1 MSMSVSPVKA
11 AMSAVSSVAPQS
23 KVAKA
28 VSLGESI
35 IMPRKDERV
44 NRAKNIIFTLIET
57 FAEKSKAKP
66 DAERT
71 VVDYVIILADK
82 LKNINPAKYAA

>member
-11 AMSAVSSVAPQS
+11 AMSAVSSVAPQP
-23 KVAKA
+23 KIAKA
-28 VSLGESI
+28 VPLGESI
-35 IMPRKDERV
+35 MPRKEEGV

-71 VVDYVIILADK
+71 VVDYIIILADK

>member
-11 AMSAVSSVAPQS
+11 AMSAVSSVTPQS

-28 VSLGESI
+28 VSLGES